1 MIYYC
6 KTSFI
11 YDVSVSSFTNKER
24 TGLYFDQSSIQR
36 KIYYHNSN
44 ESSASIHIC
53 IPPSRYSVA
62 YSRGLSIAKAFKV
75 YSEYGVVYNPSSAFP
90 QSIRKT
96 YPSKV
101 VTSILLW
108 IILYVAWINLISFFV
123 LSSCV
128 LEKFVKAFQSVLP
141 VLFNS
146 CYNLLQVFLSLIF
159 ALMKVRNMRAKDI
172 TQGKV

>member
-1 MIYYC
+1 MVYHW
-6 KTSFI
+6 KASFI
-11 YDVSVSSFTNKER
+11 DDASTGSYLRIKRELVIYFALSYVS
-24 TGLYFDQSSIQR
+24 R

-44 ESSASIHIC
+44 ESSASTHVC

-108 IILYVAWINLISFFV
+108 SILYVAWINLIFFV
-123 LSSCV
+123 LSSWV
-128 LEKFVKAFQSVLP
+128 LEKFLKAFQSILP
-141 VLFNS
+141 VLFIS
-146 CYNLLQVFLSLIF
+146 CYNSWQEKF
-159 ALMKVRNMRAKDI
+159 A
-172 TQGKV
+172 

>member
-1 MIYYC
+1 M
-6 KTSFI
+6 
-11 YDVSVSSFTNKER
+11 SSFTNKER